1 MTQSLVIGAMIV
13 LVLIILFST
22 KNFIRDL
29 ICIVS
34 CIFQEIIR
42 LGVAAVGLF
51 FRLISIAELYLILLC
66 DIFSGNLKTNSISR
80 LLSISLVALSAASF
94 YTTFHGMGYL
104 LPDSANSIV
113 RACITFGIQAI
124 MLGSSLLIGKN
135 SIIRSND
142 VEMQTSSEVCKDGF
156 PQGKNLLRVIVIFFA
171 AASFLIVYFLRM
183 DRKLTTFLYLLGCG
197 AVVVCLLSLLP
208 GIFANSHRGRRGVIL
223 LCVYF
228 STLCVSSFFSYQT
241 LLNTLYQ
248 ESERKADNLSLIAQE
263 LTAMV
268 EDASS
273 CFDEN
278 YQTTVQARLVD
289 AVDHLKAAM
298 ESETNYGAGEL
309 ADVMEYEAFLR
320 NYSRIR
326 RLVEEYYDPTTTAVR
341 KMDIEYF
348 IRTTLGGPMPNGT
361 VASIETCRKII
372 AYYDAKD
379 DCTESIEALSSCLQK
394 LSWDA
399 SDTEKSEKSFE
410 DIAGFLGKYI
420 SVEERTQIDPY
431 LRDISAL
438 MSVTASWKQFLNES
452 RSMQQSILEL
462 DTTAEHLDW
471 DESIRSLLEQAQVL
485 LKVTP
490 VHFPSFATYSDTG
503 ELTGYLSA
511 SDRPVSA
518 AELSI
523 QLQKV
528 IRNHR
533 PTLNDIEKNL
543 TAFVDAPLVSLFAAL
558 IAVLM
563 DTLILFVGMLL
574 PKPIPYFKD
583 IVDQD
588 GDNAKYSPEE
598 INENLGNLF
607 NKPVTEK
614 SE

>member
-1 MTQSLVIGAMIV
+1 MTQSLVIGGTIV
-13 LVLIILFST
+13 LVLIIIFST

-29 ICIVS
+29 ICIAS

-51 FRLISIAELYLILLC
+51 FRLISITELYLILLC

-94 YTTFHGMGYL
+94 YTTFQGMGYL
-104 LPDSANSIV
+104 LPDSGNSIV

-135 SIIRSND
+135 SIIRVND
-142 VEMQTSSEVCKDGF
+142 AAAPDSAEVCKGGF
-156 PQGKNLLRVIVIFFA
+156 PRATDLLRIVVIIFA
-171 AASFLIVYFLRM
+171 AASFLAVYFLRM

-197 AVVVCLLSLLP
+197 AVVVYLLSLLP
-208 GIFANSHRGRRGVIL
+208 RIFSDSHRGRRGIIL

-263 LTAMV
+263 LSTMV

-278 YQTTVQARLVD
+278 YQTSVQTRLVD
-289 AVDHLKAAM
+289 AVDHLKAAI
-298 ESETNYGAGEL
+298 EGETNYGAGDL
-309 ADVMEYEAFLR
+309 TNVMEYEAFRR

-326 RLVEEYYDPTTTAVR
+326 RLVEEYYDPATTAVR

-348 IRTTLGGPMPNGT
+348 IRTTLGGPMPNGA
-361 VASIETCRKII
+361 VASIETCRNII

-379 DCTESIEALSSCLQK
+379 NCMESIETLTSYLQK
-394 LSWDA
+394 LSWDE
-399 SDTEKSEKSFE
+399 SDAEESEKSFE
-410 DIAGFLGKYI
+410 DVAGFLGKYI

-431 LRDISAL
+431 LRDINAL
-438 MSVTASWKQFLNES
+438 MSVTASWKQFLDAS
-452 RSMQQSILEL
+452 RSLQQSILEL

-471 DESIRSLLEQAQVL
+471 GESIRSLLEQAQVL

-511 SDRPVSA
+511 GDRPVSA

-533 PTLNDIEKNL
+533 PTLNNIEKNL
-543 TAFVDAPLVSLFAAL
+543 TAFVDAPLVSLFASL
-558 IAVLM
+558 IAVLI

-574 PKPIPYFKD
+574 PKPIPYFKG

-614 SE
+614 TE